1 MLKNK
6 VNDEELAVE
15 MLRETCLGRNMC
27 SEIEGVQKERKQEMN
42 QGDGSCV
49 L

>member
-6 VNDEELAVE
+6 VNDEELTVE

-27 SEIEGVQKERKQEMN
+27 LEI
-42 QGDGSCV
+42 
-49 L
+49 